1 MAAAARRPATPRT
14 HRNAVTRM
22 LRATGLANVP
32 EEAPLVEY
40 VKELAKEM
48 DEEPSSRT
56 KAAYL
61 SALKD
66 VRRVLDGGSR
76 FTSRP
81 RSKPAPKPSKAAAA
95 KAAAEAAA
103 AAATESDVD
112 RPNNLVAFKQKR
124 GIAS

>member
-1 MAAAARRPATPRT
+1 MAGATRRPAASRT

-40 VKELAKEM
+40 VKVLAKEM

-76 FTSRP
+76 FASRS
-81 RSKPAPKPSKAAAA
+81 RAKSAPEPTKDVAA
-95 KAAAEAAA
+95 KAAAAAA
-103 AAATESDVD
+103 AAESAAE
-112 RPNNLVAFKQKR
+112 RPNNLVAFKRKR